1 MTMPQSLESDTD
13 LYNKLGND
21 DDDLVVIGRG
31 GRGGSVSGGGAGA
44 SGGGGGGSGPSGGTV
59 GRKQAQ
65 LTLDLNDADLQQSD
79 FIVGANR
86 SGSIESP
93 VGTVSE
99 LIKSKVKE

>member
-44 SGGGGGGSGPSGGTV
+44 SGGGSASGGSG

-79 FIVGANR
+79 FIVAANR

-99 LIKSKVKE
+99 LIKSKV